1 VPLVL
6 LGVVDRLA
14 VEPLATRLRQE
25 GMVVAVALGER
36 SCLRVASAV
45 RPDVILMDPRLSRAL
60 VSLLRAHPL
69 SRQAHIA
76 YSQALATPVGAGVA
90 DQRLLMTR

>member
-1 VPLVL
+1 
-6 LGVVDRLA
+6 VDQLA

-36 SCLRVASAV
+36 SCLRVAAAV
-45 RPDVILMDPRLSRAL
+45 NPDIILLDPRLPRAL

-69 SRQAHIA
+69 SKQAHIA
-76 YSQALATPVGAGVA
+76 QSQALATPVCARVA
-90 DQRLLMTR
+90 DQPFSVAR